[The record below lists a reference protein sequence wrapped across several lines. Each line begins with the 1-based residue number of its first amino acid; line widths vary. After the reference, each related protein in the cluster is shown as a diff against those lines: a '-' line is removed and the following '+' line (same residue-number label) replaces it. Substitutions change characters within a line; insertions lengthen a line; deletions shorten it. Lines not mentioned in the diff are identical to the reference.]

1 MLEPLF
7 ETSLCMYMYR
17 KFNTCKKSACMQT
30 MGGGSIEGT
39 EAIPIHQLHQ
49 RSELIM
55 LSHMWTLSLTAS
67 LLFAL
72 LKFSG

>member
-1 MLEPLF
+1 
-7 ETSLCMYMYR
+7 
-17 KFNTCKKSACMQT
+17 
-30 MGGGSIEGT
+30 MGGGGSEGT
-39 EAIPIHQLHQ
+39 EGITIHQIHQ

-55 LSHMWTLSLTAS
+55 LSHFETNSLTVS

>member
-1 MLEPLF
+1 
-7 ETSLCMYMYR
+7 
-17 KFNTCKKSACMQT
+17 MQT
-30 MGGGSIEGT
+30 MGGGGSEGT
-39 EAIPIHQLHQ
+39 EAIPIPQLHQ

-72 LKFSG
+72 L

>member
-1 MLEPLF
+1 
-7 ETSLCMYMYR
+7 MYR

-30 MGGGSIEGT
+30 MGGGGIEGSD
-39 EAIPIHQLHQ
+39 AIPIHQFHQ

-55 LSHMWTLSLTAS
+55 FSHMWTLSLTAS

>member
-1 MLEPLF
+1 MNV
-7 ETSLCMYMYR
+7 YR

-30 MGGGSIEGT
+30 KGGGGIEGI

-55 LSHMWTLSLTAS
+55 FSHIWTLILTAS

-72 LKFSG
+72 LEFSG

>member
-1 MLEPLF
+1 MNV
-7 ETSLCMYMYR
+7 YR

-30 MGGGSIEGT
+30 LGGGGIEGIK
-39 EAIPIHQLHQ
+39 AIPIHQLHQ
-49 RSELIM
+49 MSELIM
-55 LSHMWTLSLTAS
+55 FSHMWTLSLTAS

>member
-1 MLEPLF
+1 
-7 ETSLCMYMYR
+7 
-17 KFNTCKKSACMQT
+17 MQT
-30 MGGGSIEGT
+30 MGGGGSEGT

-55 LSHMWTLSLTAS
+55 LSHNVDTNSLTAS

-72 LKFSG
+72 LFKVQWLRTIVEY

>member
-1 MLEPLF
+1 
-7 ETSLCMYMYR
+7 
-17 KFNTCKKSACMQT
+17 MQT
-30 MGGGSIEGT
+30 MGGGGSEDSEGSAGSEGIT
-39 EAIPIHQLHQ
+39 IDQLHQ
-49 RSELIM
+49 MNELII